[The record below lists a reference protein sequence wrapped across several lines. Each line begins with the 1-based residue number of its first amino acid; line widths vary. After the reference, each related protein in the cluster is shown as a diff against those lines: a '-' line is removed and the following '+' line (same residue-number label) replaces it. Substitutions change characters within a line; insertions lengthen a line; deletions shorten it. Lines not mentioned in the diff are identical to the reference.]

1 MAGVLLTQNNTF
13 IIGDVARIL
22 GWIMN
27 VLFNFLDNVFG
38 IQNIGVCIILFTII
52 VYMLLLPL
60 TIKQQKFSKLSAKMN
75 PEIQAIQKKYANKK
89 DNDSMMAMNEETKA
103 VYAKYGVSPTG
114 SCVQL
119 LIQFPILL
127 AMYSVI
133 QKIPAYVDG
142 VRAIFTELANS
153 ILAAPGGSEFMQ
165 ELSTTG
171 NMYGVGTDFT
181 QANTIIDVLYKLQ
194 ETGNATWQMLVDRF
208 PDMESL
214 ILNTQNSINH
224 VNDFGINIANSPWNI
239 AKSALATGSVLLLIG
254 AVAVPVLAALT
265 QWLNVKMMPQASN
278 SSQDG
283 DNTMASTMKT
293 MNLMMP
299 LMSAWFC
306 LTLPAGMGLYWIVG
320 AVIRGIQQFSIN
332 KYLNKIDLDELVL
345 RVRALLRRANI
356 EMERRITVGN
366 LVLDADALSAEVDG
380 EEISLTTRE
389 FNIIYKLLSYPKK
402 TFSRAQLMD
411 EFWDVDSDTGLRA
424 VDVYMTKLR
433 NKLSGCDGFRIV
445 TVRGLGY
452 KAVLQ

>member
-1 MAGVLLTQNNTF
+1 MAGVLLTQNNAF

-27 VLFNFLDNVFG
+27 VLFNFLDSVFG
-38 IQNIGVCIILFTII
+38 IQNIGVCIILFTVI

-103 VYAKYGVSPTG
+103 IYAKYGVSPTG

-194 ETGNATWQMLVDRF
+194 ETGNATWQMLIDRF

-239 AKSALATGSVLLLIG
+239 ARSALATGSVLLLIG
-254 AVAVPVLAALT
+254 AIAVPVLAALT
-265 QWLNVKMMPQASN
+265 QWLNVKMMPQTSSA
-278 SSQDG
+278 SQDG
-283 DNTMASTMKT
+283 ENTMASTMKT

-306 LTLPAGMGLYWIVG
+306 LMLPAGMGLYWIVG
-320 AVIRGIQQFSIN
+320 AVIRGIQQFAIN
-332 KYLNKIDLDELVL
+332 KHLNKIDLDELVKK
-345 RVRALLRRANI
+345 NI
-356 EMERRITVGN
+356 EKNNHLREKKGLPPQKVN
-366 LVLDADALSAEVDG
+366 
-380 EEISLTTRE
+380 EIART
-389 FNIIYKLLSYPKK
+389 NVKAIDHPKK
-402 TFSRAQLMD
+402 
-411 EFWDVDSDTGLRA
+411 G
-424 VDVYMTKLR
+424 MTEEERKAAMAA
-433 NKLSGCDGFRIV
+433 S
-445 TVRGLGY
+445 TEYY
-452 KAVLQ
+452 KNADKPGSLASKAAMVAKYNEKTKK